1 MTALSMIFVT
11 TVSTVIRGLLVLGAV
26 TFVGW
31 RTADLFYHLLLFTG
45 MSIDDKIIAFVML
58 AGASLIAALV
68 GLAAFLLVRVIQHKQ
83 VAGFLG
89 CSPAFWRRILLVFR
103 AGLGAFALAI
113 FLLLVLPLLG
123 ADLRLRW
130 VIALCVMVV
139 ALALIVSGERSM
151 TLLRR
156 PRIFARP
163 RAPVAVQR
171 GSRLR
176 ET

>member
-89 CSPAFWRRILLVFR
+89 CSPVFWRRTLFVFR

-156 PRIFARP
+156 PRIFVRP

>member
-1 MTALSMIFVT
+1 MTFIT
-11 TVSTVIRGLLVLGAV
+11 TASTVIRGLVVLGAV

-31 RTADLFYHLLLFTG
+31 RTADLFYHLLLFAG

-58 AGASLIAALV
+58 AGASMIAALV
-68 GLAAFLLVRVIQHKQ
+68 GLAAFLLVRVIQRKQ
-83 VAGFLG
+83 AAGFLG

-103 AGLGAFALAI
+103 AGLGAFALAM

-130 VIALCVMVV
+130 AIALCAMVV
-139 ALALIVSGERSM
+139 ALALIVSGARSM

-156 PRIFARP
+156 PRIFVRP

>member
-1 MTALSMIFVT
+1 MIFVT
-11 TVSTVIRGLLVLGAV
+11 TASTAIRSLVVLVAV

-31 RTADLFYHLLLFTG
+31 RTADLFYHLLLFAG

-83 VAGFLG
+83 VAGFFG
-89 CSPAFWRRILLVFR
+89 CSPAFWRRTLFVFR
-103 AGLGAFALAI
+103 AGFGAFALAI

-130 VIALCVMVV
+130 VIALCAMVV
-139 ALALIVSGERSM
+139 ALALIGYGARSM
-151 TLLRR
+151 TLLWR
-156 PRIFARP
+156 PRIFARA
-163 RAPVAVQR
+163 RAPDAVQR

>member
-1 MTALSMIFVT
+1 MIFVRT
-11 TVSTVIRGLLVLGAV
+11 ASTLIRSLVVLVAV
-26 TFVGW
+26 TFVGR
-31 RTADLFYHLLLFTG
+31 RTADLFYHLLLFAG
-45 MSIDDKIIAFVML
+45 MSIDDKTIDFVML
-58 AGASLIAALV
+58 AGASLITALV
-68 GLAAFLLVRVIQHKQ
+68 GLAAFLLVRVIQRKR

-89 CSPAFWRRILLVFR
+89 CSPAFWRRTLFVFR
-103 AGLGAFALAI
+103 AGLGAFALAM

-130 VIALCVMVV
+130 VIALCAMVV

-151 TLLRR
+151 ALLRR
-156 PRIFARP
+156 LWISGRP
-163 RAPVAVQR
+163 RAPDAVQR

>member
-1 MTALSMIFVT
+1 MIFVR
-11 TVSTVIRGLLVLGAV
+11 TVSTVIRGLVVLGAV

-31 RTADLFYHLLLFTG
+31 RTADLFYHLLLFAG

-58 AGASLIAALV
+58 AGASMIAALV
-68 GLAAFLLVRVIQHKQ
+68 GLAAFLLVRVIQPKQ

-89 CSPAFWRRILLVFR
+89 CEIDRDLVGPSNR
-103 AGLGAFALAI
+103 AFALAM
-113 FLLLVLPLLG
+113 FLLLLLPLLG
-123 ADLRLRW
+123 VDLRLRW
-130 VIALCVMVV
+130 VIALCAMVV

-156 PRIFARP
+156 RRIFARP
-163 RAPVAVQR
+163 RARDAVQR
-171 GSRLR
+171 GSPLR